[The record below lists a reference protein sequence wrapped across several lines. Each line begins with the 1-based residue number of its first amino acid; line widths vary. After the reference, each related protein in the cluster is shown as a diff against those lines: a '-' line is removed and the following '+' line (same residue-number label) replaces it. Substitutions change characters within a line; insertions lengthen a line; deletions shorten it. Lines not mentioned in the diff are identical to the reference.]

1 MPETKKRTRCPN
13 GTRKNPKT
21 KKCEAKKKKSTSS
34 KKSVK
39 SVKSVKKSKY
49 QSVEEWIIKKWPHK
63 SLSIP
68 EPLVSNLAGATVD
81 RKSSLDDFKKQ
92 LLQNLKNSKTKT
104 EKDEKKIIQ
113 FFETLKTKF

>member
-21 KKCEAKKKKSTSS
+21 KKCEAKKRKSTSS
-34 KKSVK
+34 KK

-68 EPLVSNLAGATVD
+68 EHLVSNLAGAAVD

-92 LLQNLKNSKTKT
+92 LLQNVKNSKTKT

>member
-21 KKCEAKKKKSTSS
+21 KKCETKKKKMSTSSS

-39 SVKSVKKSKY
+39 SVKSVKN
-49 QSVEEWIIKKWPHK
+49 VEEWIIKKWPHK
-63 SLSIP
+63 TLSIP
-68 EPLVSNLAGATVD
+68 EALVSNLAGAAVD

-104 EKDEKKIIQ
+104 EKDEKKIIK

>member
-21 KKCEAKKKKSTSS
+21 KKCETKKKKMSTSSS

-39 SVKSVKKSKY
+39 
-49 QSVEEWIIKKWPHK
+49 SVEEWIIKKWPHK
-63 SLSIP
+63 TLSIP
-68 EPLVSNLAGATVD
+68 EPLVSNLAGAAVH

-104 EKDEKKIIQ
+104 EKDEKKIIK